1 MDWSTE
7 PYDIPGERAAALMG
21 SLALSWDGQW
31 FLKSI
36 EEFGLEAAMRVNS
49 RVRVA
54 FGRIEMRET
63 LRALDKTSAD
73 DLADALRIVMTYGRL
88 MMGNRLESTGAPTD
102 DGVRIEVT
110 RCYVAENAKRANLG
124 RFDQACLA
132 CPELW
137 RAWLTT
143 LLPGRQV
150 DVETLAQ
157 IGRGDARCEMTV
169 REAPL
174 GAPPA
179 VGPSS
184 AGPPQP

>member
-1 MDWSTE
+1 MDWPVE
-7 PYDIPGERAAALMG
+7 PYVIPGERAAALMG
-21 SLALSWDGQW
+21 SLALAWDGQW
-31 FLKSI
+31 FLKAI
-36 EEFGLEAAMRVNS
+36 EEFGLEAAMRLNS

-63 LRALDKTSAD
+63 LKALDKKRAD

-88 MMGNRLESTGAPTD
+88 MMNDRLESTGSLAGD
-102 DGVRIEVT
+102 EAQIEVT

-137 RAWLTT
+137 QAWLGT

-150 DVETLAQ
+150 DIETLAQ
-157 IGRGDARCEMTV
+157 IGRGDGRCAMTV
-169 REAPL
+169 RIAP
-174 GAPPA
+174 
-179 VGPSS
+179 
-184 AGPPQP
+184 AGP